1 MEVKELNKKILN
13 GLSNER
19 KAELDNYSQEEIN
32 FLWNVFT
39 QEETDYI
46 ERVDM
51 NKQLNKSHLNNPL
64 F

>member
-39 QEETDYI
+39 QEETNYI

-51 NKQLNKSHLNNPL
+51 NK
-64 F
+64 

>member
-1 MEVKELNKKILN
+1 MEFKELNKKILN

-51 NKQLNKSHLNNPL
+51 SRSEIDVEEC
-64 F
+64 